1 MLVGISYYI
10 NSIIMTKYIQEISVF
25 ENLKCKYKKLNLIF
39 NHLVAKNF
47 DQINATTPNWCRW
60 NSYVTTG
67 FDRHNALICSF

>member
-39 NHLVAKNF
+39 NHLVPTILIK
-47 DQINATTPNWCRW
+47 IMP
-60 NSYVTTG
+60 
-67 FDRHNALICSF
+67 RHQTDVDEIVMLLLVLIGVMP